1 MKKRN
6 RFAAA
11 ALAAL
16 LLAGSAPSAL
26 ALDATPPMYQQFGY
40 DSAEDFTRS
49 YLGNFVHFDYDTASD
64 MFRRYVQQLHADP
77 SLGFS
82 YFGLEDMDTLYRY
95 IDYGQWKDMDDYCRQ
110 AAREMIQTADYRSE
124 QLAVQLNGQA
134 VKFPDA
140 QPEKANNRT
149 MVPFRAIAEALG
161 AEVDYNA
168 GAITAKKNGQT
179 LAFSLGGKQLTIT
192 DDSTGKVIKTTAV
205 DSAPYK
211 KKGRTYVPVRFF
223 AEGFGLT
230 VQWENSVQTA
240 VLYDR
245 DALIADIDSHF
256 TVLNQWLKAQPSY
269 GQNAKALSST
279 INVSTD
285 YTLYDSIAGDKSYR
299 ASAKINALTDENA
312 AEVHLSAD
320 LSDLPSEYYPNYSS
334 IPFVTDDS
342 FEWSIFRT
350 LRSSDK
356 STLKN
361 LQVDLCG
368 SDSGAGCFYMRSPAL
383 SEMYR
388 GTEKDRPEE
397 RTAMKNGAWV
407 NVATMDTVFGATD
420 FAERWSEL
428 AQGKVNT
435 VGESIVINS
444 EKNTYG
450 YEWSKLFADAYEE
463 CRNWEALAGD
473 GLFTRSGSRYTANID
488 LQDMLG
494 SDPDTSTSTIKYT
507 LDTSNGSISGSTSS
521 SYTNWYTQS
530 ITTIEFSG
538 KLRSLSFMRTEQVKN
553 KSKLVRRSTLTASP
567 TDTAPAATPPKG
579 SKIILWDTESTY
591 YDEDGNE
598 ITDMSDF
605 LSTFL

>member
-1 MKKRN
+1 MKKMK
-6 RFAAA
+6 RFASA

-26 ALDATPPMYQQFGY
+26 ALDSTPPMYKQFGY

-179 LAFSLGGKQLTIT
+179 LAFSLGGNQLTIT

-211 KKGRTYVPVRFF
+211 KRGRTYVPVRFF

-279 INVSTD
+279 
-285 YTLYDSIAGDKSYR
+285 
-299 ASAKINALTDENA
+299 
-312 AEVHLSAD
+312 
-320 LSDLPSEYYPNYSS
+320 
-334 IPFVTDDS
+334 
-342 FEWSIFRT
+342 
-350 LRSSDK
+350 
-356 STLKN
+356 
-361 LQVDLCG
+361 
-368 SDSGAGCFYMRSPAL
+368 
-383 SEMYR
+383 
-388 GTEKDRPEE
+388 
-397 RTAMKNGAWV
+397 
-407 NVATMDTVFGATD
+407 
-420 FAERWSEL
+420 
-428 AQGKVNT
+428 
-435 VGESIVINS
+435 
-444 EKNTYG
+444 
-450 YEWSKLFADAYEE
+450 
-463 CRNWEALAGD
+463 
-473 GLFTRSGSRYTANID
+473 
-488 LQDMLG
+488 
-494 SDPDTSTSTIKYT
+494 
-507 LDTSNGSISGSTSS
+507 
-521 SYTNWYTQS
+521 
-530 ITTIEFSG
+530 
-538 KLRSLSFMRTEQVKN
+538 VK
-553 KSKLVRRSTLTASP
+553 
-567 TDTAPAATPPKG
+567 
-579 SKIILWDTESTY
+579 
-591 YDEDGNE
+591 
-598 ITDMSDF
+598 
-605 LSTFL
+605 